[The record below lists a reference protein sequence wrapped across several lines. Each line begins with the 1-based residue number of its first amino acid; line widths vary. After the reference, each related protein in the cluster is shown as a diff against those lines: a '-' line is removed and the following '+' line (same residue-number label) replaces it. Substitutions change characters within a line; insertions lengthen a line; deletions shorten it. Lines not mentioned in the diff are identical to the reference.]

1 MSIDGKNG
9 PATFEDVVRPLPASI
24 RDAACA
30 IREAIQA
37 SLPDADER
45 IYGGAKIGMALYS
58 INGENNVVCG
68 IQPTATSCKV
78 FFHAWESL
86 VGQGF
91 RLEGSGKNA
100 RHIKL
105 RDASELQRLDLARM
119 ISMARAATGH

>member
-1 MSIDGKNG
+1 MSIDGKSG
-9 PATFEDVVRPLPASI
+9 PATFDDVVRPLPAT
-24 RDAACA
+24 
-30 IREAIQA
+30 IREAAAAIRRVIHA

-58 INGENNVVCG
+58 INGETNVVCG
-68 IQPTATSCKV
+68 IQPTAASCKV

-86 VGQGF
+86 VAQGF

-105 RDASELQRLDLARM
+105 REATEVERIDLPRM
-119 ISMARAATGH
+119 ISIAREATGH